1 MRIEA
6 LRLIAFGPFT
16 DRVLDLSGGE
26 GRLQVVY
33 GPNEAGKSSAL
44 RALRQLLFGIPL
56 RSPDNFVHPHPRM
69 RIGARLVCDGGEVLS
84 VVRRKGHSKTLRA
97 EDDETVLDDGALAA
111 CLGNVDEG
119 FFNRM
124 FAIGHQELVEGG
136 LELVSGGGDVGQALF
151 AAGSGLIRLR
161 EVQQELLQAGEALF
175 KAGGANPRINQAL
188 VELKEIRKAE
198 KVAVLSRSAW
208 QTHDRALRAARQR
221 IGEVQAAWDR
231 CNRERARLER
241 IRSALPLMAGRSEI
255 MGALADYADL
265 PDLPE
270 DFGDQRRAVETALA
284 LAEAR
289 WQQAQE
295 TIARA
300 VAQMAELVLPEALL
314 ARADA
319 IEGLQ
324 QALGS
329 VNKARRDRPGLE
341 TRRRILEKEAAA
353 RLAEIG
359 GAVDVQWARATAPT
373 HAAVGA
379 IQKLGE
385 RYARLT
391 TQRETA
397 LERRRQLAA
406 RVRGLHRQGRTLAAP
421 RDLAGLK
428 AVLEE
433 ALQAG
438 PLAAQAAK
446 ERAAL
451 DRLGETLAAE
461 LRRQTLWDGDLA
473 ALETLA
479 LPAAA
484 AIDDFETRLAAV
496 ERRGEQLAAEKAATA
511 KELARVTA
519 DLQGLDQSGAVPSEA
534 DLTAARALRDRGWV
548 AIRRLLVGVALD
560 DGAPDDATADDASV
574 VDGAVDDGSAAVAL
588 MKQFAAAGDLPE
600 AYAQSVAAADGIA
613 DRLRREA
620 ERVNRKGLWLA
631 QQAQHQVALEGVT
644 ADLAAA
650 EAQVAEVRA
659 AWHELWAPAG
669 IVPRGPKEMR
679 AWAAAMAALREKAA
693 DWRTRGEQARRQAA
707 DLEAVRRRLAGAL
720 ADAGRAAAG
729 DAPLATLLPMAK
741 ALLAEQEKLHNERAN
756 LERELAAR
764 QGELEEAVSQCKALD
779 DALADWKTQWGRA
792 VAAIGLDVEDD
803 PAVALAVI
811 EAIRQARAKI
821 EEADT
826 LGKRLD
832 GMDRDA
838 AAFAEQVGTL
848 TAQLAPE
855 LATEAPETAAA
866 GLTARLAAAREERSK
881 RQTLL
886 EMKKQAEAA
895 RDQARETI
903 ARNQAQREALCRQA
917 DCDDPARLPAVEQRV
932 QARDRLRAELDAIDG
947 QLRALSAGATVTA
960 FVADAATEDPDTLEA
975 RLIDLNE
982 QVAALDEERS
992 RLDQTI
998 GTEKSELARMD
1009 GNAQAARHAEA
1020 AEHVLARL
1028 EADVRQYARLRI
1040 ATAVLAGAI
1049 EQYREKHQGP
1059 LVQRAGELFA
1069 RLTLGNFATIRA
1081 EYDDKG
1087 KPVLVGVR
1095 AAVGGEGAGVGN
1107 AAGGDAAAGNSEVE
1121 NGAGSGDAGG
1131 SGSDSGC
1138 GSRSVCGSVSVS
1150 GRGNGSG
1157 DSSRSG
1163 SDKGS
1168 GNGGGKGCGELVRVE
1183 GMSDGTADQ
1192 LYLALRLA
1200 GLEQYLQHNTPLPFV
1215 VDDILLRFDDQRAT
1229 ATLEILK
1236 ELAQRTQVVFFTHHG
1251 HLVDLSEAVGGARV
1265 KALSG

>member
-97 EDDETVLDDGALAA
+97 EDDETVLDDGVLAA
-111 CLGNVDEG
+111 CLGRVDEG

-161 EVQQELLQAGEALF
+161 EVQQDLLQAGEALF

-188 VELKEIRKAE
+188 AELKEIRKAE
-198 KVAVLSRSAW
+198 KAAVLSRSAW

-241 IRSALPLMAGRSEI
+241 IRSALPLMAGRAE
-255 MGALADYADL
+255 MMAALADYADL

-270 DFGDQRRAVETALA
+270 EFGDQRRAVETALA
-284 LAEAR
+284 LAEAQR
-289 WQQAQE
+289 QQAEE

-353 RLAEIG
+353 RLTEIG

-438 PLAAQAAK
+438 PVAAQAAK

-451 DRLGETLAAE
+451 DGLGKTLAAE
-461 LRRQTLWDGDLA
+461 LRRQALWDGDLA

-479 LPAAA
+479 VPAAA
-484 AIDDFETRLAAV
+484 AIDDFETRLVAA
-496 ERRGEQLAAEKAATA
+496 ERRWEQLAGEKAATA
-511 KELARVTA
+511 KELARITA
-519 DLQGLDQSGAVPSEA
+519 DLQGLEQTGAVPTEA
-534 DLTAARALRDRGWV
+534 DLTAARALRDRGWG
-548 AIRRLLVGVALD
+548 AIRRLLAGAAVD
-560 DGAPDDATADDASV
+560 DGMVDDAAADDGSV
-574 VDGAVDDGSAAVAL
+574 DDAAADDGSAAAL

-631 QQAQHQVALEGVT
+631 QQAQHQAALEGLT

-650 EAQVAEVRA
+650 EAQGAAVLA

-679 AWAAAMAALREKAA
+679 AWAAAMTALRVKAA

-741 ALLAEQEKLHNERAN
+741 ALLAEQETLHNERAN

-792 VAAIGLDVEDD
+792 VAAIGLDAEDD

-838 AAFAEQVGTL
+838 AAFAEQVGAL

-855 LATEAPETAAA
+855 LAADAPESAAA
-866 GLTARLAAAREERSK
+866 GLSARLAAAREERSK
-881 RQTLL
+881 RRTLL
-886 EMKKQAEAA
+886 ELQRQAEAA

-917 DCDDPARLPAVEQRV
+917 GCDDPARLTAVEQRV

-947 QLRALSAGATVTA
+947 QLRALSAGATVSA

-1028 EADVRQYARLRI
+1028 EADARQYARLRI

-1087 KPVLVGVR
+1087 RPVLVGVR
-1095 AAVGGEGAGVGN
+1095 GGGGGAGAAVG
-1107 AAGGDAAAGNSEVE
+1107 DAAVEGVDVGGVEVE
-1121 NGAGSGDAGG
+1121 NGGSVVGSG
-1131 SGSDSGC
+1131 
-1138 GSRSVCGSVSVS
+1138 
-1150 GRGNGSG
+1150 
-1157 DSSRSG
+1157 SG

-1168 GNGGGKGCGELVRVE
+1168 GNGGGKGGGELVRVE

-1236 ELAQRTQVVFFTHHG
+1236 ELAERTQVVFFTHHG
-1251 HLVDLSEAVGGARV
+1251 HLVDLAEGVGGARV
-1265 KALSG
+1265 KALSGQFKV